1 MKLTKLLFTV
11 LLLNTTAHAQQFKVS
26 QVKGNKAIIEMLAGD
41 LLNPGETYSIQSE
54 DYSQQITTQKN
65 SVKKN
70 QRHNLIG
77 LSLSIL
83 SAKTDLSNSNTQ
95 TVMDLNARYGWNKTA
110 FEYGVIGLFGYTD
123 SIALKTTSFGAGG
136 FGTYNLNENKPGAEL
151 IFAIDGSLTYRLTKN
166 TTSTTSYDDTYLT
179 AAAGPFAKWFV
190 LSNDFNIN
198 AGLVYSYTAYKA
210 GLQGATSYNTNTFAL
225 SAGIANYF

>member
-1 MKLTKLLFTV
+1 MKLTLLLFIV
-11 LLLNTTAHAQQFKVS
+11 LLLNTTAYAQQFKVN

-70 QRHNLIG
+70 QRLNLIG

-95 TVMDLNARYGWNKTA
+95 TVMDLNARYGWNKAT

-123 SIALKTTSFGAGG
+123 STSLKTTSFGAGG
-136 FGTYNLNENKPGAEL
+136 FGTYNLNDNKPGADL

-179 AAAGPFAKWFV
+179 VAVGPFAKWFA

-210 GLQGATSYNTNTFAL
+210 GLQGATSYNTNTFAI

>member
-1 MKLTKLLFTV
+1 MKSKS
-11 LLLNTTAHAQQFKVS
+11 LLLTILLLTATAHAQQFRVN
-26 QVKGNKAIIEMLAGD
+26 QVKGNKAIIEMLGGD

-54 DYSQQITTQKN
+54 DYSQQITNQKN
-65 SVKKN
+65 AIKKN
-70 QRHNLIG
+70 QRHNLIA

-83 SAKTDLSNSNTQ
+83 SSKTDLSNSNTQ
-95 TVMDLNARYGWNKTA
+95 TVMDINARYGWNKAT

-123 SIALKTTSFGAGG
+123 STSLKTTSFGAGG
-136 FGTYNLNENKPGAEL
+136 FATYNLSDNKPGADL
-151 IFAIDGSLTYRLTKN
+151 IFAIDSSLTYAIRKS
-166 TTSTTSYDDTYLT
+166 TTSSTSYDDTYMT
-179 AAAGPFAKWFV
+179 AAVGPFAKWFA

-210 GLQGATSYNTNTFAL
+210 GLQGATSYNTNTFAI